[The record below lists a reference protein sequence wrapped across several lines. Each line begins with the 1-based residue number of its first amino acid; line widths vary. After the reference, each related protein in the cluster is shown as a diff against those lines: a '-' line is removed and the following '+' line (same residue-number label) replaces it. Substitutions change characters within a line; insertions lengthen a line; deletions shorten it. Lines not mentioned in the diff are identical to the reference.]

1 MKAPEVD
8 IPHGN
13 EVTTEPQ
20 KQALEAMSNE
30 LVQKLNAM
38 VAEQERRAHA
48 FAAQQHSLS
57 SLPTYSLPEV
67 TAPQLPEAPLP
78 PEPQPTSYRPEAPA
92 PQPQQPTYQAPLP
105 PSAAFRRKVEAP
117 GPNLPQVPP
126 PPPADSNKPP
136 QTYFNTNSWGTL
148 PTPPRKAPTIIRD
161 TQSEQKEGSI
171 GAGTIATILI
181 IIFILILQ
189 GC

>member
-20 KQALEAMSNE
+20 KQALEAMSND
-30 LVQKLNAM
+30 LVHKLNAM
-38 VAEQERRAHA
+38 VAEQERRAHD

-57 SLPTYSLPEV
+57 ALPTYTLPEV
-67 TAPQLPEAPLP
+67 TAPQLPEDPTQPQPL
-78 PEPQPTSYRPEAPA
+78 PTSYRPEAPA
-92 PQPQQPTYQAPLP
+92 PQPQKVAHRAPLP
-105 PSAAFRRKVEAP
+105 PSADFRRKVEAP
-117 GPNLPQVPP
+117 TPTLPQVPP
-126 PPPADSNKPP
+126 PPPSSDKPR
-136 QTYFNTNSWGTL
+136 TFFNTNPWSS
-148 PTPPRKAPTIIRD
+148 PAPPRKAPTIIRD
-161 TQSEQKEGSI
+161 TQGEHSEGSI

>member
-38 VAEQERRAHA
+38 VAEQERRAHD

-57 SLPTYSLPEV
+57 SLPTYTMPEV
-67 TAPQLPEAPLP
+67 TAPQLPEVPVPA
-78 PEPQPTSYRPEAPA
+78 EPQPTSYRPEAPT

-105 PSAAFRRKVEAP
+105 PGAGARRKAAP
-117 GPNLPQVPP
+117 PAPNLPQV

>member
-20 KQALEAMSNE
+20 KQALEAMSND
-30 LVQKLNAM
+30 LVHKLNAM
-38 VAEQERRAHA
+38 VAEQERRAHD

-92 PQPQQPTYQAPLP
+92 PQQEKAAHRAPLP

-126 PPPADSNKPP
+126 PPPADSNKPR
-136 QTYFNTNSWGTL
+136 TFFNTNPWSS
-148 PTPPRKAPTIIRD
+148 PAPPRKTPTIIRD
-161 TQSEQKEGSI
+161 TQGEQSEGSI